1 MRAHHEKEMK
11 ENYFPSIVFNLC
23 EKIESDTPLWAW
35 KKPVKMFMQV
45 VLPKLLKELNL
56 FSRHLLDRILATNGL
71 EEHQDIDNSWRLEVL

>member
-35 KKPVKMFMQV
+35 KKTSEDVH
-45 VLPKLLKELNL
+45 E
-56 FSRHLLDRILATNGL
+56 SRPSKAA
-71 EEHQDIDNSWRLEVL
+71 